1 MRFQEALD
9 IMKRGGR
16 VARGGKLFCIRRGIS
31 EVHDEGDGVTV
42 YVAADLSDR
51 DRDAEDW
58 QEAREAESSGE
69 NISLMAESEP
79 PPPTEEAPKPKPA
92 PAKPQASKRSRVGR

>member
-1 MRFQEALD
+1 MRFQEALE

-16 VARGGKLFCIRRGIS
+16 VARGGQIFCIRRGVA
-31 EVHDEGDGVTV
+31 ELLADEGDGVTHRP
-42 YVAADLSDR
+42 ADLSDR

-58 QEAREAESSGE
+58 EEAREVASSGE

-92 PAKPQASKRSRVGR
+92 KPQAPKRSRVGR